1 MVPKNEFLT
10 PVVACKTRRIRKS
23 FASYSANG
31 IPKMGKKVDI
41 GPQIP
46 TTGPGA
52 FETGGRSEH
61 LRCKLG
67 ERNFE
72 ERNFALIPG
81 KIWGGGTFNPC
92 MPCIPGSATPAL
104 RGRRRGDD

>member
-10 PVVACKTRRIRKS
+10 PFVACKTRGIRKS

-52 FETGGRSEH
+52 FETGGRSEN
-61 LRCKLG
+61 LMRKLSG
-67 ERNFE
+67 RTLE

-81 KIWGGGTFNPC
+81 KI
-92 MPCIPGSATPAL
+92 
-104 RGRRRGDD
+104 